1 LLIAILVL
9 SACSG
14 GSDDGT
20 GSEDSKSASS
30 ARLVMAEELLVD
42 RLDQKLY
49 LGEGETGPLIL
60 LDTAGGDAG
69 DVEKLYWKISPV
81 GYGLSPIESI
91 FDHCLLRPDFIGVGV
106 ESFKIDG
113 KDARSAV
120 IESEEKQIRIEITV
134 TDHGLDWKVMDT
146 AEGGARCDRL
156 VPRMPYDWKRVPLEF
171 DIFKTADIKDEN
183 GDPASSLWFQLK
195 TDLFE
200 PAPTGR

>member
-1 LLIAILVL
+1 LLAILVL

-14 GSDDGT
+14 GSEE
-20 GSEDSKSASS
+20 GSSSEKSGAT
-30 ARLVMAEELLVD
+30 LVMAEGLLVD

-49 LGEGETGPLIL
+49 LGEGDTGPLIL
-60 LDTAGGDAG
+60 LDTAGGEVGDA
-69 DVEKLYWKISPV
+69 EKLYWKISPA

-91 FDHCLLRPDFIGVGV
+91 FEHCSLRPDFIGVGV

-113 KDARSAV
+113 KDAQSAV
-120 IESEEKQIRIEITV
+120 IESAEKQIRIEITV
-134 TDHGLDWKVMDT
+134 TGQGLDWKVIDT

-156 VPRMPYDWKRVPLEF
+156 VPRIPYDWMRVPLEF
-171 DIFKTADIKDEN
+171 DVFKTADLKNEN